1 MTAALVPYY
10 EGKGLLRHV
19 DGVGSPSEVGQ
30 RIRRALSELTGGS
43 GSSSADSSSS
53 AAAPAAATRGGANGG

>member
-30 RIRRALSELTGGS
+30 RLRRALAELTGAALAAA
-43 GSSSADSSSS
+43 SSASGR
-53 AAAPAAATRGGANGG
+53 AATQRRGGANEG